1 MAKIMTVNKIT
12 WLILNDLLH
21 MPCINK
27 TMLRLVYILI
37 LDICVKDTKAIYKKK
52 RLMYAYTIVLYALH
66 LILLFL
72 AFDSIWMQ

>member
-52 RLMYAYTIVLYALH
+52 TYVCLYHCTLCSSFD
-66 LILLFL
+66 I
-72 AFDSIWMQ
+72 AFFSF

>member
-52 RLMYAYTIVLYALH
+52 KTYVCLYHCTLCSSFD
-66 LILLFL
+66 I
-72 AFDSIWMQ
+72 AFFSF